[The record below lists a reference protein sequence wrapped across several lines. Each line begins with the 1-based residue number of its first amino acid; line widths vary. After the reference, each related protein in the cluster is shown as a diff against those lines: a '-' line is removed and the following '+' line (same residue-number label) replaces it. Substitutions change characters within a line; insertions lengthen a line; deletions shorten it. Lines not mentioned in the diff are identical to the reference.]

1 MFFALAI
8 IIIGVILL
16 LENLGVITGN
26 IWGWVWPSLII
37 LFGLSMFFKP
47 WGKKIGWQYGPKPP
61 RRSDGM
67 EAKFSPKKD
76 DVEEGEYEENK

>member
-26 IWGWVWPSLII
+26 IWGWIWPSLII
-37 LFGLSMFFKP
+37 LLGLRMFFKP
-47 WGKKIGWQYGPKPP
+47 WGKKIGWQHGPKVPK
-61 RRSDGM
+61 RSDGM
-67 EAKFSPKKD
+67 EAKFPPKKD